1 MNSLPKN
8 PSLREINAY
17 KKKINWGEFS
27 SLYHMATTSASDLD
41 ELLSHGFDSGFKS
54 ILNKNNWNLKALD
67 GSKDKLGNITVNL
80 KPKIIL
86 RHVYN
91 EMGYELHCYPLV
103 NDRIINY
110 NLIDSPDCPFIKW
123 HSEAMKQLFR
133 VSSLPTFIMN
143 TVTNGDEADF
153 ALIKHI
159 YIRVEKLIELLS
171 KHFDIDTVKGY
182 TIAEFFK
189 QVSKRNG
196 VIAPEDLTPQD
207 EQ

>member
-17 KKKINWGEFS
+17 KKKINWGEYS
-27 SLYHMATTSASDLD
+27 SQYHMATTSASNLD

-54 ILNKNNWNLKALD
+54 ILDKNNWNLQALD
-67 GSKDKLGNITVNL
+67 GSKDEFRNITVNL
-80 KPKIIL
+80 KPKITL
-86 RHVYN
+86 HHVYN
-91 EMGYELHCYPLV
+91 EIGYELHCYPLV
-103 NDRIINY
+103 NNDIINY
-110 NLIDSPDCPFIKW
+110 NLIESPDCPFIKW
-123 HSEAMKQLFR
+123 HADAMKQLFR
-133 VSSLPTFIMN
+133 VSSLPMFIIN
-143 TVTNGDEADF
+143 TVINGDDADL

-159 YIRVEKLIELLS
+159 YERVEHLIELLG
-171 KHFDIDTVKGY
+171 KHFDIDSVKGY

-196 VIAPEDLTPQD
+196 MINPEDLTPQD